1 MQGRYLRSLRFGGG
15 GGRQGARQR
24 KSASHGGLEAW
35 PRMDGDSEIMGVSS
49 KRQVVGARLA
59 ASLWSARY
67 VLPLT
72 SSDIRKYVPFAA

>member
-1 MQGRYLRSLRFGGG
+1 V
-15 GGRQGARQR
+15 ARQR
-24 KSASHGGLEAW
+24 KPMSHGGLEAW

-49 KRQVVGARLA
+49 KRKVGGARLA

-72 SSDIRKYVPFAA
+72 CSDILKYVPFAA